1 MNIYSDI
8 HSCNLFIQIYS
19 DIRSCNFFIRIYLD
33 ICSCQQ
39 NYECHTLSELATHEL
54 NSHTIFFFGN
64 VQEENVENRKCTFL
78 LACINLWMVDFVLH
92 CLWVGEAWACI
103 QQKERDI
110 QLLFCFEISNSELII
125 FNLKSFGW
133 ITCPCN
139 GSISQRTTMGALRS
153 QIWMNSETFWKFK
166 FECEYLC
173 MSNAKNYVCEEED
186 KYKNSNLIFVI
197 FSRHWK

>member
-1 MNIYSDI
+1 MLKISKSGCIFRLWRSVLECDPYS
-8 HSCNLFIQIYS
+8 NIQIFLPFS
-19 DIRSCNFFIRIYLD
+19 TWILIRNFFIRIYLD

-39 NYECHTLSELATHEL
+39 NYECHTLSELTTHEL

-64 VQEENVENRKCTFL
+64 VQKENVENRKCTFL

-103 QQKERDI
+103 QQQERDI

-173 MSNAKNYVCEEED
+173 MSKC
-186 KYKNSNLIFVI
+186 
-197 FSRHWK
+197 